1 MVSYR
6 VIGTPTPRPDG
17 LAKVTGAAR
26 YTSDTSLPGT
36 LWARSLRSPFPHARI
51 VRIDT
56 SKAQALS
63 GVRAVLTG
71 ADVKGVLFGRRM
83 RDIPVLAQ
91 ELVRFAGERV
101 AAVAAD
107 DLETAKRAV
116 ELIEVEYEELPALV
130 DPLEAMRPGSPLLHP
145 DVNSYAGLPTPLK
158 TPSNVFVR
166 DAWERGDIEAGF
178 AQADVTVETTFT
190 TTGVQQ
196 LYLEPHCCLVKVD
209 DDGRVQVWAPNKAP
223 HRLKQ
228 NLADALGLP
237 SEKIVVNHSTI
248 GADFGGKGSPMD
260 VPLCYFLARRTGR
273 PVRALMDYTEE
284 LIAGNP
290 RHPSVI
296 QMKTGVKRDGTIV
309 AHQAKIVFNSGA
321 YGGFKPVP
329 AANLPGA
336 AHGAGPYSIPN
347 TSIEALLVYTNS
359 VPGGFFRGPG
369 AIQTNFALE
378 SQMDIVA
385 RELGMDPLELR
396 SKNLLKSGETL

>member
-83 RDIPVLAQ
+83 RDIPALAQ
-91 ELVRFAGERV
+91 ELVRIAGERV
-101 AAVAAD
+101 AAVAAV

-130 DPLEAMRPGSPLLHP
+130 DPLEAMRPGSPLLPP

-178 AQADVTVETTFT
+178 AQADVTVETSFT
-190 TTGVQQ
+190 TTGVHQ

-228 NLADALGLP
+228 NLADAP
-237 SEKIVVNHSTI
+237 W
-248 GADFGGKGSPMD
+248 ACRP
-260 VPLCYFLARRTGR
+260 RR
-273 PVRALMDYTEE
+273 
-284 LIAGNP
+284 
-290 RHPSVI
+290 SW
-296 QMKTGVKRDGTIV
+296 
-309 AHQAKIVFNSGA
+309 
-321 YGGFKPVP
+321 
-329 AANLPGA
+329 
-336 AHGAGPYSIPN
+336 
-347 TSIEALLVYTNS
+347 
-359 VPGGFFRGPG
+359 
-369 AIQTNFALE
+369 
-378 SQMDIVA
+378 
-385 RELGMDPLELR
+385 
-396 SKNLLKSGETL
+396 